1 MDNKSNYKEFRECVK
16 THPYL
21 QFMKNYVKHDYNE
34 VRELEARYYGWLL
47 DRTDDNSMSLLNV
60 VGLYSMANYCKL
72 QYGNWLDADGFT
84 YEESVEADVYGL
96 FKGLHPTVRAR
107 VEKDFTRLQDYM
119 KTQNPAMRRRNI
131 FFPHP

>member
-1 MDNKSNYKEFRECVK
+1 MDNKNNYKEFRECVK

-21 QFMKNYVKHDYNE
+21 QFMKNIASLDWE
-34 VRELEARYYGWLL
+34 SVRALDARYYGWLL
-47 DRTDDNSMSLLNV
+47 DRTDDDSPSLLNV
-60 VGLYSMANYCKL
+60 VGLYSVVNYCKY
-72 QYGNWLDADGFT
+72 QYGNWFDADGFT

-96 FKGLHPTVRAR
+96 FKELHPTVRAR

-119 KTQNPAMRRRNI
+119 KTKNPAKRRRNI